1 MIRRQE
7 VEQKTQYGN
16 EHIPH
21 RQGVKSHNTLPP
33 ATHHPHSVRMH
44 ATWNAICIPILLW
57 EALRR
62 RKAIGRTIEVAT
74 RWTAAGRERRHA
86 RREATRSTH
95 TWRTHTR
102 RRHRTVRWER
112 RRTWR
117 THHPRGRH
125 SRRKRWT
132 RSRRTTEWRSSVT
145 HGRSTERHRR
155 R

>member
-86 RREATRSTH
+86 YKTVNLHITQQRSNTTYPEGSHPVHPYLEDPYQEEA
-95 TWRTHTR
+95 
-102 RRHRTVRWER
+102 
-112 RRTWR
+112 
-117 THHPRGRH
+117 
-125 SRRKRWT
+125 
-132 RSRRTTEWRSSVT
+132 
-145 HGRSTERHRR
+145 
-155 R
+155 